1 MNNELR
7 WKQRF
12 QNFEKAFL
20 LLDDVVDTDIDDFS
34 QLEKEGLVQRFEI
47 IIELSWKVLKD
58 YLENE
63 GYDDVQNGK
72 KVIRQAFVD
81 GIITNAEEWMEAL
94 EKRNLTSHT
103 YNDAILEE
111 TVQYIQGDF
120 YPIVRDLYNRLK
132 KEL

>member
-20 LLDDVVDTDIDDFS
+20 LIDEVADFEPETFS
-34 QLEKEGLVQRFEI
+34 QLEKEGVVQRFEI
-47 IIELSWKVLKD
+47 LIELSWKVLKD

-63 GYDDVQNGK
+63 GYDDVANGK
-72 KVIRQAFVD
+72 KAIRQAFVAEL
-81 GIITNAEEWMEAL
+81 ITNPESWMEAL

-103 YNDAILEE
+103 YNEEIL
-111 TVQYIQGDF
+111 TQIIDFIQQTF
-120 YPIVRDLYNRLK
+120 YPIARDLYQILK
-132 KEL
+132 SKI